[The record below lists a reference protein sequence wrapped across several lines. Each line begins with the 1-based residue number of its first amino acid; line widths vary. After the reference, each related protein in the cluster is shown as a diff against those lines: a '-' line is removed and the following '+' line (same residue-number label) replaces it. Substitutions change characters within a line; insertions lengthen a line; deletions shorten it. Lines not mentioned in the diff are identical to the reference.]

1 MLMKRWQPPSD
12 IPHHTP
18 EHDVSRST
26 LGSTFHHQG
35 RPPHIRP
42 LHVGGTLAIKESG
55 EVCPV
60 DGWAVGNGYG
70 WLLRRWRIRQS
81 VAVRLNHVM
90 SVDHNT
96 RLHVGPL
103 WIEPR
108 VVIYATLIQMT
119 AYALFDVPDIPI
131 SVDGFNVLFWVAIVP
146 MFALAVAHA
155 FSEVLDLQI
164 RLPRRMNWS
173 DVVVIL
179 HANLQ
184 FLYVSLV
191 PIILLSVAWLLGM
204 SANSAVNIVLYF
216 CLVSLAGWGA
226 YGARQAGLRAWPC
239 VMFGAA
245 YACLGAFIVL
255 LEIFIRH

>member
-1 MLMKRWQPPSD
+1 M
-12 IPHHTP
+12 
-18 EHDVSRST
+18 SRT
-26 LGSTFHHQG
+26 LV
-35 RPPHIRP
+35 
-42 LHVGGTLAIKESG
+42 LEESAEG
-55 EVCPV
+55 CPV
-60 DGWAVGNGYG
+60 DGWAVGSGHG
-70 WLLRRWRIRQS
+70 WLLRRWRSRQT

-90 SVDHNT
+90 SVEHDP
-96 RLHVGPL
+96 RMKVGPL

-131 SVDGFNVLFWVAIVP
+131 ALDGFNTLFWVAVVP

-164 RLPRRMNWS
+164 RLGRRMNWA

-179 HANLQ
+179 HSNLQ
-184 FLYVSLV
+184 FLYVSLI

-204 SANSAVNIVLYF
+204 DENNAVNMVLYVGI
-216 CLVSLAGWGA
+216 VSLAGWGA
-226 YGARQAGLRAWPC
+226 YGARQAGLRLWPC
-239 VMFGAA
+239 VLFGAA
-245 YACLGAFIVL
+245 YACLGALVVL

>member
-1 MLMKRWQPPSD
+1 MSV
-12 IPHHTP
+12 
-18 EHDVSRST
+18 EHDPRLQV
-26 LGSTFHHQG
+26 GS
-35 RPPHIRP
+35 
-42 LHVGGTLAIKESG
+42 
-55 EVCPV
+55 
-60 DGWAVGNGYG
+60 
-70 WLLRRWRIRQS
+70 
-81 VAVRLNHVM
+81 
-90 SVDHNT
+90 
-96 RLHVGPL
+96 L

-164 RLPRRMNWS
+164 RLPRRMNWA

-179 HANLQ
+179 HSNLQ